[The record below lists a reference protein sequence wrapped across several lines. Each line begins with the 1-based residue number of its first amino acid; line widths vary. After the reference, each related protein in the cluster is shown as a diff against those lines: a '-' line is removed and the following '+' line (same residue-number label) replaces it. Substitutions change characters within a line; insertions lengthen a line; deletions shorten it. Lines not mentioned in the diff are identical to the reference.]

1 MNMNTAA
8 YQVLLKEYSSVW
20 KNRDLLD
27 ENQSPEQIL
36 KEAIK
41 RELLD
46 QNSHPRVRKPIS
58 EKYISASKRIL
69 ESGLSS
75 ESKVELLD
83 LHIQMI
89 DQLKG

>member
-1 MNMNTAA
+1 VNTAA
-8 YQVLLKEYSSVW
+8 YEVLLKEYSSVW
-20 KNRDLLD
+20 KNRNLYD

-75 ESKVELLD
+75 ESKVKLLD

>member
-1 MNMNTAA
+1 MNTAA
-8 YQVLLKEYSSVW
+8 YEVLLKEYSSVW
-20 KNRDLLD
+20 KNRNLYD

-75 ESKVELLD
+75 ESKVKLLD

-89 DQLKG
+89 NQLKG

>member
-1 MNMNTAA
+1 MNTAA
-8 YQVLLKEYSSVW
+8 YEVLLKEYSSVW
-20 KNRDLLD
+20 KNRNLYD

-75 ESKVELLD
+75 ESKVKLLD

>member
-1 MNMNTAA
+1 MNTAA

-20 KNRDLLD
+20 KNRDLFD

>member
-1 MNMNTAA
+1 MNTVA

-20 KNRDLLD
+20 KNRNFDD

-89 DQLKG
+89 DQLKE